1 MSRKEAMAIMGYYD
15 GWGAMG
21 WLGGLMML
29 LFWGGLVLLVLP
41 SIQALGSAGRPH
53 RPEDAL
59 ATLRRRYAAGEIT
72 QAEYELARR
81 ALG

>member
-1 MSRKEAMAIMGYYD
+1 MLGYFG

-21 WLGGLMML
+21 WFGGLMML
-29 LFWGGLVLLVLP
+29 LFWGALVLLVLLP
-41 SIQALGSAGRPH
+41 VHALRPAERPH

-59 ATLRRRYAAGEIT
+59 AILRRRYAAGEIT